1 MTNNNLVKT
10 VESENEIN
18 VYRNM
23 AVELQS
29 KVEMLCKGF
38 LINLSW
44 IKRKIKLFH
53 KRKNV
58 WGRTVERSRIKN
70 WKRCNWKR
78 ETSFASEKQ
87 IRWNRKFVKI

>member
-38 LINLSW
+38 LINLS
-44 IKRKIKLFH
+44 
-53 KRKNV
+53 
-58 WGRTVERSRIKN
+58 
-70 WKRCNWKR
+70 
-78 ETSFASEKQ
+78 
-87 IRWNRKFVKI
+87 